1 MATLKEL
8 EKRVK
13 ALEAW
18 QAENEHRRHTY
29 AIGHR
34 IAEALLA
41 KGDEFDLRLLAK
53 FQAILGVQLID
64 ISAEAPESA
73 KRGLSV
79 KIKSKRKRSPHGG

>member
-1 MATLKEL
+1 MTTLKEL

-18 QAENEHRRHTY
+18 QVDKEHQRHTY

-41 KGDEFDLRLLAK
+41 KGDQFDLQLIAK
-53 FQAILGVQLID
+53 FESLLGIKLVD
-64 ISAEAPESA
+64 ISGEAPESV
-73 KRGLSV
+73 KRGLNV
-79 KIKSKRKRSPHGG
+79 KIKSKRKRSSHGG

>member
-18 QAENEHRRHTY
+18 QVDKEHQRHTY

-41 KGDEFDLRLLAK
+41 KGDQFDL
-53 FQAILGVQLID
+53 QLIAKLESLLGIKLVD
-64 ISAEAPESA
+64 ISGEAPESV
-73 KRGLSV
+73 KRGLNV
-79 KIKSKRKRSPHGG
+79 KIKSKRKRSSRGG